1 MSNNIIKYNGPLS
14 AESFLK
20 SFSSKSNLS
29 EGRAIFNIKYFK
41 MSLINET
48 FGYKMNKED
57 KMYKK
62 LYTQKE
68 LLSFEDKIDISK
80 KQLCDWKFSFQIKTI
95 NKDYILFCNKKDE
108 YMRWMRV
115 LNIFFNKIDIINPL
129 GTVDLSSIK
138 NSNIKEVDSLRSS
151 RMSAGKRSIDSFSKP
166 NQKTEVEKED
176 DVEIEEKENDVDN
189 IINYKEELKKSV
201 NDINRSVIYKKKDI
215 HITHNIIPQK
225 AQSIGFYTP
234 ESPTKKE
241 SSLLLQQEN
250 PVNEEYLSKHSKR
263 TVTPNYHPRTI
274 YAHRN
279 FTPPNIRTLLKE
291 NHQENIPVKITPNV
305 NMNDIPLNFQYVP
318 SENLSKINQHPLF
331 VFSKNS
337 SSNQPN
343 TVYHK
348 QVTKTPREITWDA
361 LNSDWKD
368 ETENEKEKEDDI
380 LSKRIN
386 KTTEKPLSL
395 FDNLKLHIK
404 KNNGQDYFFNIESLH
419 YDGTSNYENRSI
431 QNYTSKIKDNYVTP
445 SVDEVKK
452 MNVFHKMRP
461 KYETSNESVFRNK
474 IFDKISQIQQKIEK
488 VEVEDPVYLGK
499 DNKSNKKFMKSIISP
514 NNYRTISL
522 AESSDTIKFNH
533 NQEMHIKANSFVQME
548 NHIKI
553 SDSFHLLPPQS
564 EKILPDTYKTKEM
577 PKIKEENENK
587 EEIINKNLK
596 EINVEEKKE
605 SEENKPEVIE
615 GKQEEVATILKE
627 EKQTQDSKKKV
638 KGKRKS
644 KIEINQDELSA
655 MDISVYSAIS
665 GNDMSVHWESS
676 EMKDED
682 NNKSIINGCLSR
694 DNSILSNDVSYE
706 QF

>member
-1 MSNNIIKYNGPLS
+1 MKKVCKNDQFAIVFIVI
-14 AESFLK
+14 
-20 SFSSKSNLS
+20 NLCKL
-29 EGRAIFNIKYFK
+29 NIK
-41 MSLINET
+41 
-48 FGYKMNKED
+48 
-57 KMYKK
+57 
-62 LYTQKE
+62 
-68 LLSFEDKIDISK
+68 
-80 KQLCDWKFSFQIKTI
+80 
-95 NKDYILFCNKKDE
+95 
-108 YMRWMRV
+108 
-115 LNIFFNKIDIINPL
+115 
-129 GTVDLSSIK
+129 GT
-138 NSNIKEVDSLRSS
+138 N
-151 RMSAGKRSIDSFSKP
+151 
-166 NQKTEVEKED
+166 
-176 DVEIEEKENDVDN
+176 
-189 IINYKEELKKSV
+189 
-201 NDINRSVIYKKKDI
+201 
-215 HITHNIIPQK
+215 
-225 AQSIGFYTP
+225 
-234 ESPTKKE
+234 
-241 SSLLLQQEN
+241 
-250 PVNEEYLSKHSKR
+250 
-263 TVTPNYHPRTI
+263 
-274 YAHRN
+274 
-279 FTPPNIRTLLKE
+279 
-291 NHQENIPVKITPNV
+291 
-305 NMNDIPLNFQYVP
+305 
-318 SENLSKINQHPLF
+318 
-331 VFSKNS
+331 
-337 SSNQPN
+337 
-343 TVYHK
+343 
-348 QVTKTPREITWDA
+348 
-361 LNSDWKD
+361 
-368 ETENEKEKEDDI
+368 
-380 LSKRIN
+380 
-386 KTTEKPLSL
+386 
-395 FDNLKLHIK
+395 
-404 KNNGQDYFFNIESLH
+404 
-419 YDGTSNYENRSI
+419 NYENRSI

-461 KYETSNESVFRNK
+461 KYETSNESVFSNK

-587 EEIINKNLK
+587 EEIINKNRK

-682 NNKSIINGCLSR
+682 NNKPIINGYLSR